1 MFLLDAVV
9 LRATRE
15 LQAERVAIELETAF
29 GVADH
34 NRGVVYPEKE
44 SIGRLLPAHVAFA
57 RRKPDDLQYMVL
69 RVAKVERLDSTRVW
83 IPRGQRLRCR

>member
-1 MFLLDAVV
+1 MYSRSDTRSAGGTQRGDPQPGAENLVEMFLLDAVV

-44 SIGRLLPAHVAFA
+44 SIGRLLPA
-57 RRKPDDLQYMVL
+57 RRLCP
-69 RVAKVERLDSTRVW
+69 AETR
-83 IPRGQRLRCR
+83 